1 MKTLSILIILFLS
14 MPMAFAD
21 WYVVNIDNQVM
32 SKCKYKPDA
41 KDLESRNEIA
51 EYSEEDISLTE
62 AEYRGNKIKKHVK
75 TAKEIKADEDLKVE
89 REKDKLINK
98 RMHKIARDQLIEEGA
113 IKE

>member
-1 MKTLSILIILFLS
+1 MKYFLILFLLIS
-14 MPMAFAD
+14 TPAFAN
-21 WYVVNIDNQVM
+21 WYIVNIDNEVIA
-32 SKCKYKPDA
+32 KCEYEPNA

-62 AEYRGNKIKKHVK
+62 VEYRGNKIKKHVK
-75 TAKEIKADEDLKVE
+75 TAKEVKVE

>member
-1 MKTLSILIILFLS
+1 MRYFLILFLLIS
-14 MPMAFAD
+14 TPAFAN
-21 WYVVNIDNQVM
+21 WYIVNIDNEVIA
-32 SKCKYKPDA
+32 KCEYEPNA

-62 AEYRGNKIKKHVK
+62 VEYRGNKIKKHVK

-98 RMHKIARDQLIEEGA
+98 RMHKIARDHLIEEGV